1 MSVVMSRPT
10 TLRAAIE
17 KVSIESLLSDQFRTP
32 APDAS
37 PPAAAPTAAAPTA
50 AIPPTAVPPA
60 AVPPAAQEDSTQALE
75 DMVNA
80 MLTSAAETLPATPPE
95 PAVTTPAVAAAAVPP
110 SPEPAAVEPLMPETH
125 AGATPPVPIPA
136 AAAMTPD
143 AEPIGLPELE
153 AIEAEL
159 DPPPAPDQAAPAPFI
174 QLPPRRREPIGDE
187 SGTERN
193 SAVGKVDPDAFA
205 RATEDFMR
213 SSPVLGATGRKVSRP
228 EEETG
233 FNDPDA
239 IAVASMVQELGR
251 LDVPAGRQPEVR
263 ARLVDL
269 ARRIEK
275 GELEWSSLRKAVWF
289 AMEYPEIA
297 RRLMPVLLPWIDRAA

>member
-1 MSVVMSRPT
+1 V
-10 TLRAAIE
+10 E
-17 KVSIESLLSDQFRTP
+17 
-32 APDAS
+32 
-37 PPAAAPTAAAPTA
+37 
-50 AIPPTAVPPA
+50 
-60 AVPPAAQEDSTQALE
+60 
-75 DMVNA
+75 
-80 MLTSAAETLPATPPE
+80 PATPE
-95 PAVTTPAVAAAAVPP
+95 AFA
-110 SPEPAAVEPLMPETH
+110 S
-125 AGATPPVPIPA
+125 ATPPVPIPA
-136 AAAMTPD
+136 TAAMTPD
-143 AEPIGLPELE
+143 AEPLGLPELE

-159 DPPPAPDQAAPAPFI
+159 DPPPTPVQASPAPFI
-174 QLPPRRREPIGDE
+174 QLPPRRRDPVDQE
-187 SGTERN
+187 SNTERN

-239 IAVASMVQELGR
+239 IAVASMVHELGR

-263 ARLVDL
+263 ARLLDL

-275 GELEWSSLRKAVWF
+275 GELEWTSLRKAVWF